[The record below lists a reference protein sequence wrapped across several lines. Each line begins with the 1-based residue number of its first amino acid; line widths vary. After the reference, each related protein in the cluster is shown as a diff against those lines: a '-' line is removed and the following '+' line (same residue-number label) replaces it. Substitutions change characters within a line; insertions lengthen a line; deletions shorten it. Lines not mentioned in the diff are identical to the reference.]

1 MTNSNFHTKYQLK
14 KFNFERNEIKE
25 IELLYHLKNIYQV
38 SDKFQLVH
46 NQALME
52 E

>member
-14 KFNFERNEIKE
+14 IQFEKK
-25 IELLYHLKNIYQV
+25 LKKLNSYITLNIYQV

-46 NQALME
+46 NQSFME